1 MRLLWI
7 HQRRVRVS
15 NPSIEYSIW
24 KLINLKT
31 NLLRIPGDGMPC
43 WTGKKHKCCK
53 KLKWWHEVA
62 LIVTS
67 VTYMT
72 SNVFHMQHITCG
84 VVPWGIERNKKRNL
98 LDLSYYQRV
107 PWQII
112 QKKYDT
118 KRNLLDL
125 SYYQRV
131 VDSRWHNEGTAGPRN
146 NLTNGLL
153 TIPDTEHWAPYNLR
167 HWALCTLYNPRH
179 QTLSTQHTGHCKVG
193 IVCTAV
199 HTAHCTL

>member
-1 MRLLWI
+1 MN
-7 HQRRVRVS
+7 V
-15 NPSIEYSIW
+15 
-24 KLINLKT
+24 
-31 NLLRIPGDGMPC
+31 PGDGMPC

-62 LIVTS
+62 RSVTS

-153 TIPDTEHWAPYNLR
+153 TIPDTEHWAVSTVQSQTPSTEHWALYNLR
-167 HWALCTLYNPRH
+167 HWALYNPRH
-179 QTLSTQHTGHCKVG
+179 QTQSTASFLHTVHYQ
-193 IVCTAV
+193 
-199 HTAHCTL
+199 HTAHCTALHCKVCNVCTAVLTVHCTLQ